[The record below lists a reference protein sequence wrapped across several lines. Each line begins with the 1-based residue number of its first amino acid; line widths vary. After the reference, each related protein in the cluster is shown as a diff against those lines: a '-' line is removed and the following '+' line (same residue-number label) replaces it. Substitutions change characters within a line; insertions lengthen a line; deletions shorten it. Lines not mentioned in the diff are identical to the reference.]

1 MIIIKPYFALSIKKE
16 LNFTENTLE
25 LRTVNELSQYS
36 FYIPSYQRGYRW
48 TQQEVRDLLD
58 DIDEFRPREIEST
71 DDKTWYCLQP
81 VVVKAIESNKFEV
94 IDGQQRLT
102 TIYLI
107 LHYLNQDF
115 VEASRDKLFTIDYQ
129 TREIAKD
136 FLSDPGIEDDSNID
150 FFHIGKAYKA
160 IVEWFLQKDTN
171 FDRGA
176 FRSKFKFNTK
186 VIWYESTENEP
197 ISVFTRLN
205 IGKINLSNSELIKA
219 LFLNSSNFDKKINEK
234 MRQRQFEIA
243 AEWDGIEGALQNNRF
258 WFFLT
263 DKNYTDNRI
272 EYIFNLMNDSESSDA
287 YSTFRYFNKKLKPKT
302 QKIIDDNWQE
312 IKAYYQRLSEWFH
325 ERNLYHK
332 IGFILCAEI
341 TNVATLYTISSSIK
355 KKAFVAYLD
364 DTIKKHYRKVN
375 LNELQ
380 YDDKITKSVLLLYNI
395 ITMLQN
401 SHDYAY
407 FPFDTFKMNNWN
419 IEHIAS
425 IKYSMPKNN
434 RLEWLTDVKCYINTD
449 QQESA
454 KLIQRIENC
463 DDPDNNEIFTL
474 LFEDI
479 IDHFNQYIDADDV
492 NSISNLALLDE
503 NTNKGY
509 KNAVFPLKRK
519 TIIDLDKSG
528 EFVPLC
534 TKNVFLKYFSDYPP
548 KISFWTQDD
557 RNKYE
562 EDLQRVLKDYMEVTE

>member
-1 MIIIKPYFALSIKKE
+1 M
-16 LNFTENTLE
+16 ENTLE
-25 LRTVNELSQYS
+25 LRAVNELSQYS

-48 TQQEVRDLLD
+48 TQQEVKDLLE
-58 DIDEFRPREIEST
+58 DIDEFRPREIEAT

-81 VVVKAIESNKFEV
+81 VVVKAKETDTFEV

-129 TREIAKD
+129 TREKAKD
-136 FLSDPGIEDDSNID
+136 FLSDPSVEDDSNID

-160 IVEWFLQKDTN
+160 IVEWFSQKDSN

-186 VIWYESTENEP
+186 VIWYESTEKEP

-219 LFLNSSNFDKKINEK
+219 LFLNSSNFDKKNADK
-234 MRQRQFEIA
+234 LRLRQLEIA

-258 WFFLT
+258 WFFIT
-263 DKNYTDNRI
+263 DKKTVDNRI
-272 EYIFNLMNDSESSDA
+272 EYIFNQMNDSESSDA
-287 YSTFRYFNKKLKPKT
+287 YSTFRYFNKKLKTKT

-312 IKAYYQRLSEWFH
+312 IKAYYLRLSEWFN

-332 IGFILCAEI
+332 IGFMLSAGI
-341 TNVATLYTISSSIK
+341 TDVGTLYKISSSIK

-364 DTIKKHYRKVN
+364 DIIKKHYRKVN
-375 LNELQ
+375 LIELQ
-380 YDDKITKSVLLLYNI
+380 YEDTATKSVLLLYNI
-395 ITMLQN
+395 LTMLQN
-401 SHDYAY
+401 SHDFAY
-407 FPFDTFKMNNWN
+407 FPFDTFKLNNWN
-419 IEHIAS
+419 VEHIAS
-425 IKYSMPKNN
+425 IKDAMPKNN
-434 RLEWLTDVKCYINTD
+434 RLEWLNDVSCYIDTD
-449 QQESA
+449 KPESA
-454 KLIQRIENC
+454 ELIQRINSC
-463 DDPDNNEIFTL
+463 DPDDDEIFIP
-474 LFEDI
+474 LFEAI
-479 IDHFNQYIDADDV
+479 IDHFNQYIDHEDV

-503 NTNKGY
+503 ITNKSY

-528 EFVPLC
+528 EFIPLC

-557 RNKYE
+557 RTKYE
-562 EDLQRVLKDYMEVTE
+562 EDLQRVLKDYMEVKA